1 ISASASDN
9 VAVTGVRFL
18 VDDNPVGA
26 ELTAAPFQQT
36 MSTDGLSNGNHVL
49 TAIAHDAAGNQ
60 QSSVANVIV
69 GNDTDAP
76 TVALTS
82 PADGG
87 LLAGGV
93 TVAGVVAVL
102 ATATDDGG
110 VAGVQ
115 FKIDGVAAGTEVTA
129 APYALVWNVADV
141 ANGSHTVSAI
151 ARDAA
156 GHATTASVTV
166 TVANDNAA
174 P

>member
-87 LLAGGV
+87 LLAGVV
-93 TVAGVVAVL
+93 TVT
-102 ATATDDGG
+102 ATAFDDLT

-115 FKIDGVAAGTEVTA
+115 FKVDGM
-129 APYALVWNVADV
+129 ALGDEDT
-141 ANGSHTVSAI
+141 H
-151 ARDAA
+151 
-156 GHATTASVTV
+156 
-166 TVANDNAA
+166 
-174 P
+174 